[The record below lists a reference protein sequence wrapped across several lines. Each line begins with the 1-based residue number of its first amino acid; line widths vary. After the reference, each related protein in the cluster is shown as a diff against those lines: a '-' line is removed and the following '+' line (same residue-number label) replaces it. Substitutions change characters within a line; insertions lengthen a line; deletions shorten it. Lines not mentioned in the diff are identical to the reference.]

1 MRVGTVLMW
10 VGVAVVATGAMLRWA
25 PWLLSWFG
33 NLPGD
38 IRHEGERTTVFFPIT
53 SMIIV
58 SVVAS
63 IILSLLFRRGGP

>member
-1 MRVGTVLMW
+1 MW
-10 VGVAVVATGAMLRWA
+10 VGVAVVAIGAILRWA

-38 IRHEGERTTVFFPIT
+38 IRHEGERTSFYFPIT
-53 SMIIV
+53 SMIVI

-63 IILSLLFRRGGP
+63 IVLSLIFRRGGS